1 MDMKKIILIVISS
14 IVLPHVAAA
23 NGPSRYFYSGDGN
36 IHLSNARNGAS
47 FKGIYRRGDG
57 TYDEKALARIN
68 RTFSAVYGQ
77 PISEMSIRFI
87 EFLDYLEDNLSPGAR
102 IAILSGYR
110 SPTYNTGLRSAGRL
124 AAKASLHQY
133 GMASDIQIQG
143 VPSERVWNFVKG
155 LGFGGAGFYH
165 GANVHVD
172 VGPARSWDEETSG
185 VGTDISDD
193 NKLIDIVTDKDI
205 YKPGEDITM
214 RFTRMTIFP
223 IGVDPTFELEE
234 KKPDGTW
241 KAVREIAPAMKI
253 SSAGGCPQFASIGD
267 MMGIRWTLPADV
279 KESSHRIRALF
290 CGARP
295 ETMPQEIRTPEFRVI
310 K

>member
-47 FKGIYRRGDG
+47 FKGIYRRADG

-68 RTFSAVYGQ
+68 RAFAASYGQ
-77 PISEMSIRFI
+77 PLSEMSIRFI
-87 EFLDYLEDNLSPGAR
+87 EFLDYLEDNLGPGAKV
-102 IAILSGYR
+102 AILSGYR
-110 SPTYNTGLRSAGRL
+110 SPTYNTGLRNAGRL

-133 GMASDIQIQG
+133 GMAADIQIHG
-143 VPSERVWNFVKG
+143 VPPEKVWNFVKG

-214 RFTRMTIFP
+214 RFTRMTSFP

-234 KKPDGTW
+234 KRPDGTW
-241 KAVREIAPAMKI
+241 KAERKFGPAMKV
-253 SSAGGCPQFASIGD
+253 SSPQECPQLGSIGD
-267 MMGIRWTLPADV
+267 MLDIKWQLPANV
-279 KESSHRIRALF
+279 KGSFYRIRTSF
-290 CGARP
+290 CGAMP
-295 ETMPQEIRTPEFRVI
+295 EGMPQEIRTPEFRVI